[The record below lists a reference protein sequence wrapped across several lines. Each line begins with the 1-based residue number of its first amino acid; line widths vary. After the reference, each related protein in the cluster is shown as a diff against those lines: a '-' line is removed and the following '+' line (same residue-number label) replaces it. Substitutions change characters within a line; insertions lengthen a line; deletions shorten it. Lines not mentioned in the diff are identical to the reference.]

1 MPLTWC
7 VSSVLWL
14 MFDGTEACLYAGRV
28 SVASRRCF
36 MGVPWMVHEDLTST
50 CPLREAVPPLTII
63 CHAVRMYDRSGPG
76 MGVRTPLSWCSCMRG
91 AWIRGAQGIH
101 AGGRGFRDGDAS
113 RTRKGRPA
121 MRACLSYPGCV
132 SGCVSGENAGINAW
146 STGSGRVRRADRTS
160 CAPSCER
167 HG

>member
-1 MPLTWC
+1 MTWC

-63 CHAVRMYDRSGPG
+63 CHAVRMYDRSGAG
-76 MGVRTPLSWCSCMRG
+76 MGVARIVMVLMHERCVDTRCTGHTRRRAGLQGRRCFTNTKRQTRNAGLPVVSGVRIRLR
-91 AWIRGAQGIH
+91 IRG
-101 AGGRGFRDGDAS
+101 
-113 RTRKGRPA
+113 K
-121 MRACLSYPGCV
+121 
-132 SGCVSGENAGINAW
+132 
-146 STGSGRVRRADRTS
+146 RAD
-160 CAPSCER
+160 
-167 HG
+167 